1 MFYGNC
7 LVKQRNIFADGL
19 VKNVYFYGNGVI
31 KQVNFCGDGLVKQVH
46 IYGGEFPDGLVI

>member
-19 VKNVYFYGNGVI
+19 VKNVYFYGNGVV

>member
-1 MFYGNC
+1 M
-7 LVKQRNIFADGL
+7 KQRNIFADGL

-31 KQVNFCGDGLVKQVH
+31 KQVIFCGDGLVKQVH